1 MQENVA
7 NRPHFIICGQ
17 SATCYLPC
25 MRIRTTEQIGDLIHR
40 ERVKKQWTQQQLA
53 DKAMVGREW
62 IISVEK
68 GKNNP
73 QLDLLLRTLT
83 VLNLGVQIST
93 LPKNPLD
100 EILTS

>member
-1 MQENVA
+1 
-7 NRPHFIICGQ
+7 
-17 SATCYLPC
+17 
-25 MRIRTTEQIGDLIHR
+25 MRIRTSEQIGQLIHR
-40 ERVKKQWTQQQLA
+40 ERRQRQWTQQQLA

-62 IISVEK
+62 IIAVEK

-83 VLNLGVQIST
+83 ALNLGVQITS

-100 EILTS
+100 EVLSP